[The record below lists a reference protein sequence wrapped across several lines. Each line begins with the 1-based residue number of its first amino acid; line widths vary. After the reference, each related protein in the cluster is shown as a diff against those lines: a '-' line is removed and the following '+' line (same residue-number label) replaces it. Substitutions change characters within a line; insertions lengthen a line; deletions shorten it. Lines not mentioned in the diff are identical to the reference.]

1 MLNLVTLTPVQI
13 TYLRKMIV
21 LLMVQMLVLLV
32 VVFGIHRLA
41 PERFCLITCEFW
53 VDIVLYLLLAMVCFG
68 FIFGY
73 NDYTSVQ
80 HYWIR
85 CGAFLCLG
93 VLLAYVLAVQYNLM
107 IRNSS
112 NPTATTRNFF
122 VALVL
127 TILIFTVV
135 FTALPILLQYTTTMA
150 YLSLILFGALLV
162 ILILSLVTYRS
173 HALIVLSLIVFL
185 GYLVTDLTLLT
196 YQCTTPDT
204 RACDPPTGATNLYLD
219 LVNILQKLYLLLDRG
234 NQ

>member
-1 MLNLVTLTPVQI
+1 
-13 TYLRKMIV
+13 
-21 LLMVQMLVLLV
+21 
-32 VVFGIHRLA
+32 
-41 PERFCLITCEFW
+41 
-53 VDIVLYLLLAMVCFG
+53 
-68 FIFGY
+68 
-73 NDYTSVQ
+73 
-80 HYWIR
+80 
-85 CGAFLCLG
+85 